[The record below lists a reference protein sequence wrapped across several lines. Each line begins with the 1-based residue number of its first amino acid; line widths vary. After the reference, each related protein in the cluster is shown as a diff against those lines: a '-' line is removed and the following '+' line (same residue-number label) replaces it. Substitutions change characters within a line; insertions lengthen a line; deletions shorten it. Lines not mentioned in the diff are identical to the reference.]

1 MPDVQMDYQQM
12 EEMQN
17 AFSKAEADIRNS
29 ISAIKGVGG
38 KLQDTFQGD
47 AGTEMQEAINNLLL
61 KKMDLVA
68 QKMKEVSSDLKE
80 AEEDTKKGITNSK
93 SPYGG

>member
-1 MPDVQMDYQQM
+1 MDYQQM
-12 EEMQN
+12 EEMQS

-29 ISAIKGVGG
+29 INAIKGVGS
-38 KLQDTFQGD
+38 KLQETFQGD
-47 AGTEMQEAINNLLL
+47 AGTEMQEAIAKILL

-68 QKMKEVSSDLKE
+68 QKMKEVAGDLKE
-80 AEEDTKKGITNSK
+80 AEEDTKKGISNSK

>member
-29 ISAIKGVGG
+29 IGAIKGVAN

-47 AGTEMQEAINNLLL
+47 AGSEMQEAITNILL

-68 QKMKEVSSDLKE
+68 QKMKEVAGDLKD
-80 AEEDTKKGITNSK
+80 AEEDTKKGITSSK